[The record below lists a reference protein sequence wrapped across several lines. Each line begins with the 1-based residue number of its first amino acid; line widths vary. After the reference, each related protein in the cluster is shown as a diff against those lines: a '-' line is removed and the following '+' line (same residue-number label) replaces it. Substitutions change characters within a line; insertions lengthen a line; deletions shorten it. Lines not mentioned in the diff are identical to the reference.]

1 MQALKEYSPDEAKV
15 IRDGLTQPI
24 NATDLVPGDI
34 ISLSAGDKIPADA
47 RVISIQSAS
56 FRADQSILTGESVSV
71 LKSAEEIVQDLK
83 AVRQD
88 QINMLFAGTTVT
100 VGKCTAV
107 VTATGTDTAIGD
119 IHTSISSQISEPTP
133 LKKRLD
139 EFGDQLAKII
149 SVVCVLVWIINIRHF
164 ADEEHFG
171 GNWLKGAI
179 YYFKIAVA
187 LAVAAIPEGL
197 AVVITTCLALG
208 TSRMA
213 AQGAIVRKLR
223 SVETLGCTSVI
234 CTDKTGT
241 VTTNQMSVRR
251 VLTVDPFTS
260 SLDEL
265 YVSGSSYAPVGEV
278 TKNDGTSLP
287 QNVLC
292 ENAVLD
298 ELAQIC
304 ALCNDSKV
312 VYHPEHGTFAAV
324 GEPTEAALRVLVEKL
339 GTDDPVFNQGLK
351 GIEELEEGEKQG
363 RMMACNEFLE
373 GRFRR
378 VGFLNE
384 RGKGGRGLVERAR
397 EWC

>member
-1 MQALKEYSPDEAKV
+1 MVQHV
-15 IRDGLTQPI
+15 
-24 NATDLVPGDI
+24 NAAELVPGDVI
-34 ISLSAGDKIPADA
+34 LLSAGDKIPADA
-47 RVISIQSAS
+47 RIVSIQSAS

-71 LKSAEEIVQDLK
+71 LKSADEVVPDEK

-88 QINMLFAGTTVT
+88 QINMLFSGTTVT

-107 VTATGTDTAIGD
+107 VTATGTETAIGD

-149 SVVCVLVWIINIRHF
+149 SVVCVLVWLINIRHF
-164 ADEEHFG
+164 SDQEHFG

-234 CTDKTGT
+234 CSDKTGT
-241 VTTNQMSVRR
+241 ITTNQMSVRR
-251 VLTVDPFTS
+251 VLTVDAS
-260 SLDEL
+260 SGSLSEL
-265 YVSGSSYAPVGEV
+265 HVTGSSYAPEGAVS
-278 TKNDGTSLP
+278 KPDGTPLP
-287 QNVLC
+287 A
-292 ENAVLD
+292 NALASDPVLD

-304 ALCNDSKV
+304 ALCNDSRV
-312 VYHPEHGTFAAV
+312 VYHVEHGTYAAV

-339 GTDDPVFNQGLK
+339 GTSDAAFNKTLRP
-351 GIEELEEGEKQG
+351 IEELPAEAKQG
-363 RMMACNEFLE
+363 RMMAVNEFVE
-373 GRFRR
+373 SKYNR
-378 VGFLNE
+378 VSGE
-384 RGKGGRGLVERAR
+384 RPDASDLAI
-397 EWC
+397 